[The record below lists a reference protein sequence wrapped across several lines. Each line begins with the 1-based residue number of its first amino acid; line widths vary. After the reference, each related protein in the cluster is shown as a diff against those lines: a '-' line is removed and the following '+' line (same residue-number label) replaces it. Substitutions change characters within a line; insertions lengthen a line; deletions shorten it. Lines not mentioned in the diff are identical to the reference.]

1 MNDANPGRPVGRR
14 RAVRVGALW
23 MVALAVVGLAAHAAA
38 QTGRAQVELGLGGH
52 PVADAWNPVQVTV
65 RDAAPSVLRLRID
78 EGSLLEGPRIVRYSA
93 SVPGGSGVTVFQ
105 DDLYVPNFRS
115 LSWTLA
121 SGRTVLASGSLG
133 AGDADARPLQ
143 VVLSSAPGSWRGAF
157 AADARVVDV
166 AASDLPARAAAFDGV
181 RTILLDGSA
190 AAPRAASVAA
200 AAAGGVQ
207 VLLAGTL
214 PDSQAGLAR
223 LAAAGSHRLGAGV
236 VMRVDADPAA
246 VRARLAAWK
255 PQDRAGLVQALA
267 ADRLVRP
274 PPTPS
279 QPLML
284 SLAAAYALAALLGLR
299 FGGAPG
305 LAAGLVLAL
314 LVSVAGW
321 RLLRPASPELT
332 ASRTVQLG
340 GGELALAL
348 RVDERLTLPSGVVSL
363 DGAGR
368 PLSALP
374 YSVDD
379 GTTHIELPRWHAVA
393 VAARPALRPA
403 SLRFQDG
410 RLVNDG
416 DGLLRDVYVLGLG
429 RQPDLA
435 PGATWAPA
443 PGEEGG
449 LPPALVRMAA
459 LLPVG
464 TALAQ
469 APETVWVALPSLA
482 ELPGGV
488 P

>member
-1 MNDANPGRPVGRR
+1 MNVAFAVPAVRR
-14 RAVRVGALW
+14 RGAVPAALLRV
-23 MVALAVVGLAAHAAA
+23 VALAVALFAGHAAA

-52 PVADAWNPVQVTV
+52 LVADAWNPVQVTV

-105 DDLYVPNFRS
+105 DDLYVPTFRS

-121 SGRTVLASGSLG
+121 SGRSVLASGSLG
-133 AGDADARPLQ
+133 AADADARPLQ
-143 VVLSSAPGSWRGAF
+143 VVLSSSPGSWRSAF
-157 AADARVVDV
+157 GADARLVDV

-190 AAPRAASVAA
+190 AAPRAESIAA

-207 VLLAGTL
+207 VLLAGAL
-214 PDSQAGLAR
+214 PASQAGLAR

-236 VMRVDADPAA
+236 VMRIADDPAA
-246 VRARLAAWK
+246 VRARLAAWN
-255 PQDRAGLVQALA
+255 PQDRSGLVQALA
-267 ADRLVRP
+267 ADRLVHP

-279 QPLML
+279 QPLVL
-284 SLAAAYALAALLGLR
+284 SLAAAYVLAALLGLR

-314 LVSVAGW
+314 MVSVAGW
-321 RLLRPASPELT
+321 RLLRPASPELD
-332 ASRTVQLG
+332 ASRTVLVG

-348 RVDERLTLPSGVVSL
+348 KVDERLTLPSGVVSL
-363 DGAGR
+363 EGAGR
-368 PLSALP
+368 PLTPIP

-379 GTTHIELPRWHAVA
+379 GTTHVELPRWHAVA
-393 VAARPALRPA
+393 VAVRPALRPA

-410 RLVNDG
+410 QLINDG
-416 DGLLRDVYVLGLG
+416 HTPLRDVYVLGLG

-435 PGATWAPA
+435 AGVTRAPA

-449 LPPALVRMAA
+449 LPAPLARLAA
-459 LLPVG
+459 RLPRG

-469 APETVWVALPSLA
+469 APEAVWVALPPLA
-482 ELPGGV
+482 GLPGGR